1 MSRLT
6 IAENEFVSLKR
17 EKTIVLAIIIQLFIA
32 GFSSFLLVGL
42 VALYEPGET
51 TGESIEFGVAGDAS
65 DRLIEVVES
74 EGPWSLTPYET
85 RTQARENFKQGRV
98 DAVLL
103 ASYTETEQIRVE
115 VLIPEESIQ
124 STITVVH
131 ARDALKV
138 LEEHERSSHQFSLSA
153 SPLVVPELPEASP
166 TFGFTYTV
174 LLPLLVFL
182 PIFISGSIALDS
194 FTEELET
201 GTLELLLVTPLQPSE
216 IIDGKLIPPVALI
229 PLQVVAWLGLL
240 VLNGSVITNPFLLL
254 VYATSVGVIIVCLGV
269 TLAIAFRNRQ
279 SAQLVYSLG
288 VIAAFLLGAV
298 LPEAPP
304 NIIAKLAM
312 GSTTSVTGLL
322 VIGHALLAVIVV
334 VLVRS
339 YVSGY
344 FLTGH

>member
-1 MSRLT
+1 MT
-6 IAENEFVSLKR
+6 IAKSEFVSLKR
-17 EKTIVLAIIIQLFIA
+17 EKTIVLAIVIQLFIA

-51 TGESIEFGVAGDAS
+51 TRGSIEFGVAGDAT

-74 EGPWSLTPYET
+74 EGPWSMTRYET
-85 RTQARENFKQGRV
+85 RTQARENFEQGRV

-103 ASYTETEQIRVE
+103 ASYTETRQIHVD
-115 VLIPEESIQ
+115 VLVPAENIQ

-131 ARDALKV
+131 AREALKI
-138 LEEHERSSHQFSLSA
+138 LEEQERLSHQSSLSA
-153 SPLVVPELPEASP
+153 SPLLVPELPEASP

-194 FTEELET
+194 FTEELES
-201 GTLELLLVTPLQPSE
+201 GTLELLLVTPLHPSE
-216 IIDGKLIPPVALI
+216 IIDGKLIPPIALI

-240 VLNGSVITNPFLLL
+240 VLNGSTIANPLSLLL
-254 VYATSVGVIIVCLGV
+254 YATSVGTIIVSLGV
-269 TLAIAFRNRQ
+269 TLAILFRNRQ

-288 VIAAFLLGAV
+288 VIAVFLLGAV

-304 NIIAKLAM
+304 NIIAKLAI
-312 GSTTSVTGLL
+312 GSTTSITYIIVTGH
-322 VIGHALLAVIVV
+322 VLLAVIAVL
-334 VLVRS
+334 LVRTH
-339 YVSGY
+339 VSEY
-344 FLTGH
+344 FFAGQ